1 MDVVDNLVDPRL
13 KCWNPG
19 AASSRGT
26 ASLTIKASRRIY
38 LSRIGVCMCCG
49 TDGSAHRL
57 KDALSGL
64 TVTHIVPNMP
74 QINVLFGTDN
84 HYRDDVRI
92 ECESNYLVLC
102 GTQDQN
108 GSCHNEYDNFQMSLY
123 YNKDTDRYEWVMN
136 DGSRELTKVDG
147 SVIIPSVLDPAQVGR
162 KYARLLNWR
171 TIRTLL
177 QPGVAIPID
186 ERAQLMNNLKNWEE
200 DEYEGV
206 E

>member
-1 MDVVDNLVDPRL
+1 
-13 KCWNPG
+13 
-19 AASSRGT
+19 
-26 ASLTIKASRRIY
+26 
-38 LSRIGVCMCCG
+38 MCCG
-49 TDGSAHRL
+49 TDGIEYRQ
-57 KDALSGL
+57 DGRNSGL
-64 TVTHIVPNMP
+64 TVAHIVPNMP

-84 HYRDDVRI
+84 NYKDNITI

-102 GTQDQN
+102 GTQGQN

-136 DGSRELTKVDG
+136 DGRREWTKVDG
-147 SVIIPSVLDPAQVGR
+147 SVLIPSVLDPAQVGR

-177 QPGVAIPID
+177 QPGVTIPIA
-186 ERAQLMNNLKNWEE
+186 ERTQLMNNLKNWEE

-206 E
+206 D